1 MIAVSRRRFRS
12 LAAWRRRARRT
23 IPGVNDVLLLLI
35 VILVIVLVLRGP
47 KTLPQIGRMF
57 GQGVREA
64 REEISKVRKDDEPGD
79 PPASTPANTSA
90 GGGTTS
96 A

>member
-1 MIAVSRRRFRS
+1 MSRVSSHGSRD
-12 LAAWRRRARRT
+12 AGRRT
-23 IPGVNDVLLLLI
+23 IPKVNDLLLVLI
-35 VILVIVLVLRGP
+35 VVLIIVVILRGP

-64 REEISKVRKDDEPGD
+64 REEISKVRADDEPG
-79 PPASTPANTSA
+79 ATSA
-90 GGGTTS
+90 DDSKT

>member
-1 MIAVSRRRFRS
+1 M
-12 LAAWRRRARRT
+12 
-23 IPGVNDVLLLLI
+23 NDILLVLI
-35 VILVIVLVLRGP
+35 VILVIVLIVRGP

-64 REEISKVRKDDEPGD
+64 REEINKVRKDDEPD
-79 PPASTPANTSA
+79 DAAANTTA

-96 A
+96 P

>member
-1 MIAVSRRRFRS
+1 M
-12 LAAWRRRARRT
+12 
-23 IPGVNDVLLLLI
+23 NDILLVLL
-35 VILVIVLVLRGP
+35 VILVIVLIVRGP

-64 REEISKVRKDDEPGD
+64 REEINKVRKDDEPAD
-79 PPASTPANTSA
+79 DAPANTTA

>member
-1 MIAVSRRRFRS
+1 M
-12 LAAWRRRARRT
+12 
-23 IPGVNDVLLLLI
+23 NDILLVLI
-35 VILVIVLVLRGP
+35 VILVIVLIVRGP

-64 REEISKVRKDDEPGD
+64 REEINKVRKDDEPED
-79 PPASTPANTSA
+79 TPANTTA